1 MYYVCNN
8 PDPMTVAS
16 IPAKLYALSSDAFNE
31 AIRLA
36 ELYPEGSAYYVH
48 IFAPSRVIFKASAT
62 VTINSEMLNG
72 PSES

>member
-1 MYYVCNN
+1 MYYVCSN
-8 PDPMTVAS
+8 PEPMTVPAS
-16 IPAKLYALSSDAFNE
+16 PVTTYALESDAFNE